1 MRQVDQ
7 SQRSHLRR
15 TPGRRVWT
23 GKKTALTDVFQ
34 REIVAEI
41 EALVGPD
48 SVDDWDMEAIEVA
61 ARRQALRVA
70 ARAIQ
75 QRLNADISDHVGP
88 TVLCSCGQS
97 ARYAGRHAK
106 TFTSVI
112 GPLTLVRAYYH
123 CESCK
128 AGFCPRDR
136 ALGLEGTSL
145 SPAVTRMVG
154 LVGSMV
160 SFDEGHELLHELG
173 GVGVST
179 KNVERAAEAL
189 GREIADDERRATP
202 SLPPD
207 EPIAPTLYLGM
218 DGTGVPMRAS
228 EVEGRAGKQPDG
240 TAKTREVKLVTVW
253 SAEGRDEDGTPVRDP
268 NSVTYSAAIESAA
281 QVDTDDTPSDFAA
294 RAVREAKRRGFDRA
308 SQRVVLGDGAKWI
321 WKLADEYFPDAVQIL
336 DRFHAKQHL
345 SDVGKSIYGATSDL
359 AREWARERHDQLDAG
374 EIEALLLALRTHAQ
388 ANEEA
393 RKCVDYIED
402 NRQRIRYPEFRAAGL
417 CTSTGVVE
425 AGCKVAVGTRCKR
438 TGMHWTVAGVDAII
452 ALRCCK
458 LSGRF
463 EDFWER
469 RSTSRAA

>member
-1 MRQVDQ
+1 
-7 SQRSHLRR
+7 
-15 TPGRRVWT
+15 
-23 GKKTALTDVFQ
+23 
-34 REIVAEI
+34 
-41 EALVGPD
+41 
-48 SVDDWDMEAIEVA
+48 
-61 ARRQALRVA
+61 
-70 ARAIQ
+70 
-75 QRLNADISDHVGP
+75 
-88 TVLCSCGQS
+88 
-97 ARYAGRHAK
+97 
-106 TFTSVI
+106 
-112 GPLTLVRAYYH
+112 
-123 CESCK
+123 
-128 AGFCPRDR
+128 
-136 ALGLEGTSL
+136 
-145 SPAVTRMVG
+145 MVG

-345 SDVGKSIYGATSDL
+345 SDVGKSINGATSDL